1 MTLEKY
7 LKNREKIEVLKDLF
21 DMRLASRTAYFR
33 GDHAESAMYDRLVDK
48 KMAQADGMGIDA
60 FDINMVRQE
69 ADALAKRFDADL
81 KGE

>member
-1 MTLEKY
+1 MMAMVKETNEK
-7 LKNREKIEVLKDLF
+7 KVQVLKDLF
-21 DMRLASRTAYFR
+21 DVRLASRTAYFR

-48 KMAQADGMGIDA
+48 KMAQADGMGVDA

-69 ADALAKRFDADL
+69 ADALAKRFDAIL